1 MKFARLVFG
10 ISGIYGLI
18 VLVPQYFTEAR
29 IGSDY
34 PPAITHPEYY
44 YGFLGVAISWQIAF
58 LLISRDPMRYRAMMV
73 PSILEK
79 VTFGLAVVLLFI
91 FHRASTMILGF
102 ALIDLMFA
110 AAFFAVTCA
119 LRHRKFPRSP
129 VALVAK
135 CLGDGISLVCI
146 LSEA

>member
-1 MKFARLVFG
+1 MKFASRVFG

-44 YGFLGVAISWQIAF
+44 YGFLGVAISWQLAF

-79 VTFGLAVVLLFI
+79 ATFGLAVVLLFI
-91 FHRASTMILGF
+91 LQRTSTMTLGF
-102 ALIDLMFA
+102 AVIDLIFG
-110 AAFFAVTCA
+110 AAFFVAY
-119 LRHRKFPRSP
+119 LRTSTKETASQ
-129 VALVAK
+129 VA
-135 CLGDGISLVCI
+135 S
-146 LSEA
+146 